1 MFCPFCKKL
10 LEKTIFHN
18 TEIDYC
24 PACLGLWFEQD
35 ELRQAKDEKDKD
47 LNWLDID
54 LWKNKKDFKISF
66 GQKLCPSCRLPLYEV
81 SYGNLDIYSVK
92 SPSFREGDAAKSQ
105 FNRENPV
112 KITKGGAEQFNRVKV
127 DVCNICQGIW
137 LDRGEFSKII
147 KYLKNRADFEILNNY
162 AKNLFQEFKEIF
174 IGPETL
180 REEILD
186 FVTILKLLKYKFT
199 IQQPLISKIISE
211 SPLK

>member
-1 MFCPFCKKL
+1 MNCPICKKL
-10 LEKTIFHN
+10 LEKTIFLN

-24 PACLGLWFEQD
+24 PLCLGLWFEQD
-35 ELRQAKDEKDKD
+35 ELRQAKDEKDRG

-54 LWKNKKDFKISF
+54 LWKDKKDFKISY
-66 GQKLCPSCRLPLYEV
+66 GQKLCPSCRLPLYKIN
-81 SYGNLDIYSVK
+81 YGDSNIEL
-92 SPSFREGDAAKSQ
+92 
-105 FNRENPV
+105 
-112 KITKGGAEQFNRVKV
+112 

-147 KYLKNRADFEILNNY
+147 KYLKNKANFEVLNNY

-174 IGPETL
+174 TGPETF